1 MYTFMT
7 KHVLA
12 PMLDIFRGTATMKC
26 LKELEETQW
35 WPRHKIAELQNERLI
50 QLLRYAYD
58 NVPYYHRIFQEQGLK
73 PENIETS
80 ADLVK
85 LPILTKRLIR
95 NNFSDLVAH
104 DFPKRQ
110 LMLRSTGGST
120 GEPLRFYKTKNDFYN
135 WGSAAELRAYGW
147 AGYELGKKCALVWET
162 YPYKSTMEKFT
173 RTFRHFLQR
182 IVLFNALEISVGKL
196 PLLAKRLVDFQGGF
210 VRGYPTAIYL
220 LARFIERE
228 GKPRIG
234 PKAIITSGEQLYDFQ
249 RELYLKVF
257 ECETYS
263 HYGSNEVHAIAS
275 ECSEHSGYHISAENI
290 VIEIV
295 DGEGKPVPVGEE
307 GRILVTNLHNYAMP
321 FIRYE
326 TGDIGVISDKACPC
340 GRGLP
345 LLAAVNG
352 RTADVIFTKSGKR
365 IPGVALPWGFLA
377 SLGVEQFQIVQEN
390 YEKVVIKLII
400 DKEYPR
406 DRIDEMIKEVLRRF
420 TSMLGDDIDVVAE
433 LVDQILP
440 TISGKTRFVLSNL
453 PERF

>member
-1 MYTFMT
+1 MYEFMT

-12 PMLDIFRGTATMKC
+12 PVLDICRGTATMKC

-35 WPRHKIAELQNERLI
+35 WPRYKILALQNERLSK
-50 QLLRYAYD
+50 LVRYAYD

-73 PENIETS
+73 PEDMETS
-80 ADLVK
+80 EDLVK
-85 LPILTKRLIR
+85 LPILTKQLIR
-95 NNFSDLVAH
+95 NNFSDLVAQ

-110 LMLRSTGGST
+110 LMPRSTGGST
-120 GEPLRFYKTKNDFYN
+120 GEPLEFLRTKHDFYN

-147 AGYELGKKCALVWET
+147 AGYELGKKCALLWEI
-162 YPYKSTMEKFT
+162 YPYKSTIENFT
-173 RTFRHFLQR
+173 RTLTHLLER
-182 IVLFNALEISVGKL
+182 IVVFNALEISVDKL
-196 PLLAKRLVDFQGGF
+196 PLFAKRLESFQGGF
-210 VRGYPTAIYL
+210 IRGYPTAIYL

-228 GKPRIG
+228 GKPKIR

-263 HYGSNEVHAIAS
+263 HYGSNEAHAIAS
-275 ECSEHSGYHISAENI
+275 ECSEHSGYHISAENT
-290 VIEIV
+290 VVEIV
-295 DGEGKPVPVGEE
+295 NDEGRPVPVGEE
-307 GRILVTNLHNYAMP
+307 GRILVTNLHNYAMT

-326 TGDIGVISDKACPC
+326 TGDVGVISNKACPC

-352 RTADVIFTKSGKR
+352 RTADVIFTKSGRR
-365 IPGVALPWGFLA
+365 IPGSALPWGFLA

-400 DKEYPR
+400 DREYPR
-406 DRIDEMIKEVLRRF
+406 DRVDEIIKEVLRRF
-420 TSMLGDDIDVVAE
+420 RSMFGEDIDVAVE

-440 TISGKTRFVLSNL
+440 TSSGKTRFVISNL
-453 PERF
+453 PERV

>member
-1 MYTFMT
+1 MYEFLT

-12 PMLDIFRGTATMKC
+12 PVLDICRGTETMKC

-35 WPRHKIAELQNERLI
+35 WPRHKILALQNERLSKLI
-50 QLLRYAYD
+50 RYAYD
-58 NVPYYHRIFQEQGLK
+58 NVPYYHRIFQEKGLK
-73 PENIETS
+73 PEDMETS
-80 ADLVK
+80 EDLVK
-85 LPILTKRLIR
+85 LPILTKQLIR
-95 NNFSDLVAH
+95 NNFSDFVAQ

-120 GEPLRFYKTKNDFYN
+120 GEPLEFLRTKHDFYN

-147 AGYELGKKCALVWET
+147 AGYELGKKCALLWET
-162 YPYKSTMEKFT
+162 YPYKSTIEKFT
-173 RTFRHFLQR
+173 RTLTSLLER
-182 IVLFNALEISVGKL
+182 IVVFNALEISVDKL
-196 PLLAKRLVDFQGGF
+196 PLLANRLVSFQGGF
-210 VRGYPTAIYL
+210 IRGYPTAIYL

-228 GKPRIG
+228 GKSKIR

-249 RELYLKVF
+249 RELYFKVF
-257 ECETYS
+257 KCEAYS
-263 HYGSNEVHAIAS
+263 HYGSNEAHAIAS
-275 ECSEHSGYHISAENI
+275 ECSEHSGYHISAENVI
-290 VIEIV
+290 IEIV
-295 DGEGKPVPVGEE
+295 NDEGRPVPVGEE
-307 GRILVTNLHNYAMP
+307 GRILVTNLHNYAMT

-326 TGDIGVISDKACPC
+326 TGDVGVISDKACPC

-352 RTADVIFTKSGKR
+352 RTADVISTKSGGR

-406 DRIDEMIKEVLRRF
+406 DRVDEIIKEVLRRF
-420 TSMLGDDIDVVAE
+420 RSMFGDDIDVAAE

-440 TISGKTRFVLSNL
+440 TRSGKTRFVISNL